1 MNVEVLLMFF
11 SRESD
16 SRITIDRP
24 SVCLK
29 TIFLISQIRYL
40 KSVL

>member
-29 TIFLISQIRYL
+29 TTIKNDESF
-40 KSVL
+40 